1 MRRMKRMRRMRWS
14 EGGVRWQEAIYL
26 MSYIFNVLVD
36 VMVHSRA
43 MMILIV
49 LLFLSA
55 SGEALRTFS
64 GDVVAIDSPVE
75 DDVFAAGNIVSIN
88 APVDSLVAAGSTV
101 NINAPVKGDVIAAGS
116 QVSVSS
122 DVGGKVVAAGGTV
135 NLGGDIGTNL
145 VAAGGQVSILP
156 GRTVARDALISSGA
170 ALNSGRVNGT
180 LTVHASS
187 FNNTGSAGKVDFYK
201 IEKKED
207 MAPAR
212 EERWGGFDLLNLII
226 IIGYLIL
233 GLILVKY
240 LSPLFR
246 MVDEEIRTS
255 TLLKTGLGFI
265 VVIAS
270 FIALLLVAVTV
281 VGLPIALLSTFL
293 MIAALMSSGMFVSY
307 SLGRW
312 ICMKGNLRQ
321 GDLVCFAIGFV
332 LLNLLFLI
340 PYLGGLVSIVSM
352 SLGFAGLLY
361 ALRRL
366 IMAASNRA
374 AL

>member
-1 MRRMKRMRRMRWS
+1 M
-14 EGGVRWQEAIYL
+14 RWQEVIYL
-26 MSYIFNVLVD
+26 MSYICNVLVD

-101 NINAPVKGDVIAAGS
+101 NVNAPVKGDVIAAGS

-156 GRTVARDALISSGA
+156 GSTVARDALISSGA

-180 LTVHASS
+180 LTVHAGS

-201 IEKKED
+201 AEKRED

-212 EERWGGFDLLNLII
+212 
-226 IIGYLIL
+226 
-233 GLILVKY
+233 
-240 LSPLFR
+240 
-246 MVDEEIRTS
+246 
-255 TLLKTGLGFI
+255 
-265 VVIAS
+265 
-270 FIALLLVAVTV
+270 
-281 VGLPIALLSTFL
+281 
-293 MIAALMSSGMFVSY
+293 
-307 SLGRW
+307 
-312 ICMKGNLRQ
+312 
-321 GDLVCFAIGFV
+321 
-332 LLNLLFLI
+332 
-340 PYLGGLVSIVSM
+340 
-352 SLGFAGLLY
+352 
-361 ALRRL
+361 
-366 IMAASNRA
+366 
-374 AL
+374 